1 MTLRFDLSF
10 VRTYLM
16 SYGITSAIVVE
27 MFGRRLVVGCE
38 VWRESANCKNQV
50 QMGLRAVGGEKA
62 VCTGRILALHVMP
75 RMTPLGFTCPF
86 LEA

>member
-38 VWRESANCKNQV
+38 VWRESANCKKSSAN
-50 QMGLRAVGGEKA
+50 GA
-62 VCTGRILALHVMP
+62 TGCGR
-75 RMTPLGFTCPF
+75 
-86 LEA
+86 